1 VQPWP
6 GEVLEERAGE
16 IAVGFAALLTRQAA
30 WRHRRVESIDV
41 LSHEQVRRRVSVDF
55 TVPAEYRDALRLNDG
70 QWVVPLAVLDKRKL
84 VHFDLFGE
92 DGYALPLMRSD
103 EVQLIA
109 RELLYMVL
117 DIDLDG
123 ADLDVDTDDLVERVL
138 AAGPDDGPT
147 VGARVAEVA
156 DTAPEFAALATALT
170 SGFLL
175 CAVLTDVDR
184 RRVVKFAYDEPL
196 GRPDRWSHFYGT
208 QGCSEAASYHVELA
222 VPDGMRARSADIV
235 DNRTGDVLLEG
246 PRDAD
251 RPGLHYVAGAGAS
264 VEPGLRVRY
273 ATERSGFLVPATV
286 VAWVI
291 ALELGFAYLFADLR
305 GIATVGGPAV
315 AVLLSISA
323 VFASLVLRAGEHPLV
338 QLVLAP
344 YRMLLGTATL
354 AAVLAGASLAFR
366 GSGTLLDLTWGL
378 GAVVAVVAA
387 GILSIAAA
395 RAPATAKRP

>member
-1 VQPWP
+1 MQPWP

-30 WRHRRVESIDV
+30 WRHRRVETIDV
-41 LSHEQVRRRVSVDF
+41 LSHEQVRRSVSVDF
-55 TVPAEYRDALRLNDG
+55 TVPLEHRAELALGDG
-70 QWVVPLAVLDKRKL
+70 QWAVPLAVLDKRKL
-84 VHFDLFGE
+84 VHFDLLGE

-123 ADLDVDTDDLVERVL
+123 AELEVDLDDLIERVL
-138 AAGPDDGPT
+138 AAGPDDGPVMT
-147 VGARVAEVA
+147 ARVAEVA
-156 DTAPEFAALATALT
+156 DRAPEFAALATTLT

-175 CAVLTDVDR
+175 CAVLTDVSR

-196 GRPDRWSHFYGT
+196 GRPDRFSHFYGT
-208 QGCSEAASYHVELA
+208 QGCSEAASYHVELS

-235 DNRTGDVLLEG
+235 DNRTGELLLEG
-246 PRDAD
+246 PHDSD
-251 RPGLHYVAGAGAS
+251 RPGLHYVSGAAAS
-264 VEPGLRVRY
+264 LEPGLRVRY
-273 ATERSGFLVPATV
+273 ATERGGFLVPAML

-291 ALELGFAYLFADLR
+291 AAELGFAALFADLH
-305 GIATVGGPAV
+305 GIATTGGPAV

-323 VFASLVLRAGEHPLV
+323 VFSSLVLRAGEHPLV

-354 AAVLAGASLAFR
+354 AAVLAGAALAFR
-366 GSGTLLDLTWGL
+366 GSPTLLDLTWGI
-378 GAVVAVVAA
+378 GAVVAVVVA
-387 GILSIAAA
+387 GILSIEVA

>member
-1 VQPWP
+1 MQPWP

-30 WRHRRVESIDV
+30 WRHRRVESIEV

-55 TVPAEYRDALRLNDG
+55 TVPAGYRDALALGDG

-84 VHFDLFGE
+84 VHFDLIGE

-103 EVQLIA
+103 EVQLIV

-123 ADLDVDTDDLVERVL
+123 GELDVDAGDLIERVL
-138 AAGPDDGPT
+138 AAGPDDGPA
-147 VGARVAEVA
+147 VKARVAEVTA
-156 DTAPEFAALATALT
+156 AAPEFAALATTLT

-175 CAVLTDVDR
+175 CAVLTEVDR

-235 DNRTGDVLLEG
+235 DNRTGDVLLDG
-246 PRDAD
+246 PRNSD
-251 RPGLHYVAGAGAS
+251 RPGLHYVVGAGTRA
-264 VEPGLRVRY
+264 EPGLRVRY
-273 ATERSGFLVPATV
+273 AVERGGFLVPAML

-291 ALELGFAYLFADLR
+291 AAELGFAVLFADLY
-305 GIATVGGPAV
+305 GIAQTGGPAA

-323 VFASLVLRAGEHPLV
+323 VFSSLVLRAGEHPLV

-344 YRMLLGTATL
+344 YRMLLGAATIM
-354 AAVLAGASLAFR
+354 AVLGGATLAFR
-366 GSGTLLDLTWGL
+366 GSEALLGWAWTV
-378 GAVVAVVAA
+378 GAVVSVVAA
-387 GILSIAAA
+387 VILSVEVV